1 MNPTGPNL
9 PNQLLPYSIG
19 YVSGKVTI
27 VTMHATDGR
36 QYLFQAIE
44 NGRYAVMYH
53 DADSIL
59 MKATSISEKEAP
71 AALRRIFEAK
81 TLEKI
86 LELQASRQLIEC
98 VHRTLD

>member
-1 MNPTGPNL
+1 MNPSGPNL

-19 YVSGKVTI
+19 YSDGRVSV
-27 VTMHATDGR
+27 VTMHAADGR

-53 DADSIL
+53 DVGSIL
-59 MKATSISEKEAP
+59 MRTTSISEKEAP
-71 AALRRIFEAK
+71 AAIKRIFEAR
-81 TLEKI
+81 TLEKV

-98 VHRTLD
+98 THRNLD